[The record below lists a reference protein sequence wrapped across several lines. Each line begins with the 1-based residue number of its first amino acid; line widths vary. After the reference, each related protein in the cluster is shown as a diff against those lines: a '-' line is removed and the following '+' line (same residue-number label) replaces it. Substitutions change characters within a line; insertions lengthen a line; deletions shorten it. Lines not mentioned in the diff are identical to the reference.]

1 MTPFLVAPQF
11 TPRTVP
17 AQPSSVKRA
26 PDAGPR
32 PDFARRSKTHV
43 LASDSILLLVAISLT
58 LACTTDFGGFSASRL
73 SLGSIICALGWLPT
87 IVYLRQANAPPV
99 PLLPF
104 TGLFYFAAC
113 GLPAFYDFGA
123 ASVQDAWHI
132 EPKRGGLNHG
142 HLRTP
147 RSLCRLLFSFGYK
160 ITPALPVPF
169 LYRAGRPVTT
179 FDKLPMGVLAL
190 HLGALIFRGHVVESA
205 LGRSVYAAGL
215 FCVWHASDPMAPAS
229 DWAASKTS
237 RSTACSVVEVSYPFR
252 FRFHSHHSIYFMLV
266 STPCYLDGT
275 STDTY
280 SAGALRLSLVC
291 SAQLCEDRNTGL

>member
-87 IVYLRQANAPPV
+87 IVYLRQANRSTGTTRY
-99 PLLPF
+99 PF

-113 GLPAFYDFGA
+113 GLPAFLRLRRRIGTRM
-123 ASVQDAWHI
+123 
-132 EPKRGGLNHG
+132 RGISIPSAEAL
-142 HLRTP
+142 TTVIYA
-147 RSLCRLLFSFGYK
+147 LLALYAGYYLSFGYK
-160 ITPALPVPF
+160 HYCRDYLSPFSTARIVPLRRLTNF
-169 LYRAGRPVTT
+169 LWV
-179 FDKLPMGVLAL
+179 LLAL

-205 LGRSVYAAGL
+205 LGRSIYAAGL
-215 FCVWHASDPMAPAS
+215 FCVWHA
-229 DWAASKTS
+229 
-237 RSTACSVVEVSYPFR
+237 C
-252 FRFHSHHSIYFMLV
+252 
-266 STPCYLDGT
+266 
-275 STDTY
+275 
-280 SAGALRLSLVC
+280 
-291 SAQLCEDRNTGL
+291 